1 MNPHFVQVESPK
13 KWCFKSPICLGFFT
27 TAGSVPNGA
36 TPSKIETQQALLLGH
51 PVVIKGQASEIT
63 WNQSMMQIPIV
74 GRSIANPQENS
85 CKCCFQSF
93 EGWSRYSSSN
103 YFYNGDL
110 PTTNHE
116 DIPRE
121 KQTCGKKNTQ
131 FCEWKV
137 SLQTANGR
145 LVSGQFKIRSNTM
158 SPFPCS
164 SRWGPTSSHESG

>member
-1 MNPHFVQVESPK
+1 MSWFFHNSWICAKRCNSVKDWNPTS
-13 KWCFKSPICLGFFT
+13 
-27 TAGSVPNGA
+27 TAVGTSCGN
-36 TPSKIETQQALLLGH
+36 Q
-51 PVVIKGQASEIT
+51 GQASEIT

-121 KQTCGKKNTQ
+121 KQTRGKRNTQ
-131 FCEWKV
+131 FCKWKV